1 MLSPRTVVMG
11 SGYVTTVTLAGGTSE
26 VEVEIEVEIETDPAL
41 FSPRRLD
48 RGTRHLIE
56 STTFAAGEK
65 VLDLGCGAGVVG
77 IVAAKLGATVTALDS
92 DAKAVA
98 FTKAN
103 AARNGVEI
111 EVVKSDG
118 FRQLR
123 TSGFDQILV
132 NPPYH
137 ADFAV
142 PKHFIEKGFNR
153 LVIGGS
159 MRLVTQR
166 QRWYRRKLAAIFGG
180 VRELDFSPYTVFVAE
195 RRQASY
201 ATHKR
206 TGRNR

>member
-1 MLSPRTVVMG
+1 MMG
-11 SGYVTTVTLAGGTSE
+11 SGYLTTVAG
-26 VEVEIEVEIETDPAL
+26 VEVEIETDPTL

-48 RGTRHLIE
+48 QGTRHLIE
-56 STTFAAGEK
+56 STTFTEAER

-77 IVAAKLGATVTALDS
+77 IVAAKHGAEVTALDN
-92 DAKAVA
+92 DATAVEL
-98 FTKAN
+98 TRAN
-103 AARNGVEI
+103 AARNGVEVD
-111 EVVKSDG
+111 VVSSDG
-118 FRQLR
+118 FRHLS
-123 TSGFDQILV
+123 TSGFDQVLV

-153 LVIGGS
+153 LVIGGA

-180 VRELDFSPYTVFVAE
+180 ARELDCAPYTVFVAE

-201 ATHKR
+201 AAR
-206 TGRNR
+206 DRARRR